1 MQKYMDAKLLRV
13 SSIKE
18 HNMSESQGRM
28 AYFPISFFATVMGL
42 SGLTIAWEKAQ
53 QVLEINLGISPLM
66 VLITAATFVVLLV
79 LYTYKLIM
87 HRDRVIE
94 ELKHPV
100 KISFF
105 PAISISFL
113 LLSITL
119 LSMNQTIA
127 RPLWVVGASLHLLFT
142 LYVVNSW
149 MHHEHFQI
157 QHITPAWFIP
167 AVGNILVPVAGVPLG
182 YIDISWFFFSIGV
195 MFWLILMTIVFYR
208 MMFHQPLPA
217 HLMPT
222 LFILIAPPAVGLLAY
237 IRLSGGIDSF
247 AFVLYGAAFFF
258 TLLLFS
264 QANRFLR
271 LAFFLSWWAYSF
283 PIAAITLASY
293 AMFEMTGGSLYFW
306 IANTLLVILTLVLLI
321 LLINTVKAIVQGAIC
336 KPGH

>member
-1 MQKYMDAKLLRV
+1 
-13 SSIKE
+13 
-18 HNMSESQGRM
+18 MSEQPNRM

-53 QVLEINLGISPLM
+53 QVLGLNLGISPIM
-66 VLITAATFVVLLV
+66 AFTTAAVFITLLG
-79 LYTYKLIM
+79 LYAYKFIM
-87 HRDRVIE
+87 YRDNVIQ
-94 ELKHPV
+94 ELSHPI

-113 LLSITL
+113 LLSIVF
-119 LSMNQTIA
+119 LSMSESIA
-127 RPLWVVGASLHLLFT
+127 RPLWLIGASLHLLFT
-142 LYVVNSW
+142 LYVVTSW
-149 MHHEHFQI
+149 MHHDHLEV

-182 YIDISWFFFSIGV
+182 YFDVSWFFFSIGV

-208 MMFHQPLPA
+208 MMFHQPLAA

-237 IRLSGGIDSF
+237 LRLSGGLDPF
-247 AFVLYGAAFFF
+247 AFVLYGAALFF

-264 QANRFLR
+264 QAKRFLR
-271 LAFFLSWWAYSF
+271 LPFFLSWWAYSF

-293 AMFEMTGGSLYFW
+293 AMFEMTGIAMYYW
-306 IANTLLVILTLVLLI
+306 IGNSLLVILTLVLLI
-321 LLINTVKAIVQGAIC
+321 LLFNTIKAILKGNIC
-336 KPGH
+336 QPGH

>member
-1 MQKYMDAKLLRV
+1 MNDQQQ
-13 SSIKE
+13 S
-18 HNMSESQGRM
+18 RM

-53 QVLEINLGISPLM
+53 QVLGMDLGISPFM
-66 VLITAATFVVLLV
+66 VFVTAAVFVALLV

-87 HRDRVIE
+87 HRDMVIQ

-113 LLSITL
+113 LLSIAF
-119 LSMNQTIA
+119 LSISESIS
-127 RPLWVVGASLHLLFT
+127 RPLWIIGAVLHLLFT

-182 YIDISWFFFSIGV
+182 YVDVSWFFFSIGA

-222 LFILIAPPAVGLLAY
+222 LFILIAPPAVVLLAY
-237 IRLSGGIDSF
+237 VRLNGGLDPF

-271 LAFFLSWWAYSF
+271 LEFFLSWWAYSF
-283 PIAAITLASY
+283 PLAAITLASY
-293 AMFEMTGGSLYFW
+293 VMFEMTGTVLYFW
-306 IANTLLVILTLVLLI
+306 IANVLLGILTLVLLI
-321 LLINTVKAIVQGAIC
+321 LLINTARAIIKGGIC